1 MPYLTARLKLLP
13 NVRRSPPWRAVPD
26 AHPLPR
32 DNPMTQLEQ
41 SVAMVHTGLDAWCF
55 ARAHKALTG
64 SDAGRAF
71 FICSGQLSRTV
82 SLERVPLMP

>member
-32 DNPMTQLEQ
+32 DNSMTQLEQ

-71 FICSGQLSRTV
+71 FHL
-82 SLERVPLMP
+82 